1 MGIWDDDGYANDEAL
16 DWITRL
22 DPAEGLQPVRQLMHA
37 TLAASE
43 PALDMRQSGHLLA
56 AVELVAAAVGQPHPA
71 IPEAARRWCA
81 AQGETPDDDLRIL
94 ATRALDFVGTASA
107 FSELW
112 SQRAD
117 DAAWRRELDDLRMR
131 LTPPRVDGEP
141 IREAASRA
149 E

>member
-16 DWITRL
+16 DWIGRL
-22 DPAEGLQPVRQLMHA
+22 DPAEGLHPVRQLMHA

-56 AVELVAAAVGQPHPA
+56 AVELVAAAGGHPHAA
-71 IPEAARRWCA
+71 IPEPARRWCA
-81 AQGETPDDDLRIL
+81 AQREGPDEDLRIL

-107 FSELW
+107 LSELW

-117 DAAWRRELDDLRMR
+117 DASWRQELDDLRMR
-131 LTPPRVDGEP
+131 LTPPAAGVDATSGGP
-141 IREAASRA
+141 PVT
-149 E
+149 